1 MVVVV
6 VDVGDGTTRDK
17 TTGNDDGKFEIVT
30 DRGNNNSNDNN
41 NTHERK
47 GRVVLIAGIRVMVR
61 CRKEL
66 TVR

>member
-6 VDVGDGTTRDK
+6 VVVCDGTTRDK
-17 TTGNDDGKFEIVT
+17 TTGNDGKFEIVT